1 VSWFDRLRISAW
13 PGLLAAFGLFLLS
26 RPYLGVRHDGRL
38 YVADALAKL
47 DPAGVGKDLMFVHD
61 GQFGFSL
68 YTPMLARLIGALGL
82 SGGNLAMVAAT
93 LLLWFAALALMIERL
108 LADRSSAV
116 RWAALVFVVALPPL
130 YGPMDVIGFGEPYAT
145 PRGLA
150 EAAGLLGMAAYL
162 SGRRVLALAACCA
175 GMLFHPIMGLCAA
188 AAIGAALCLEDR
200 RWLWAG
206 LAGAGAVGAA
216 AWLRLP
222 VAERLITVMDP
233 AWRAVVEARSPFLF
247 PSDWSVE
254 TWGRL
259 TVHACA
265 LAAGAGL
272 LKGAARRLAWGALI
286 AGLAGV
292 AVVALLG
299 DRFSLLLFLQ
309 VQTWRTLQPVAV
321 LAAAC
326 LALLC
331 AELPKRGPSGL
342 LGLTFLGAAWMFR
355 DVGSLGLILAPVG
368 LLFVIGGDRLVFSR
382 PALASGAAVAL
393 LAVAASTYA
402 ALRGLALERTLI
414 AAPRAWPLALGAA
427 WSSDLPSLAVAL
439 GVGVWLARGWPAPPR
454 AIRWI
459 LAVTLAVLA
468 MLPWD
473 ARSDFVRQRDAG
485 HDPTL
490 VAMTASRPGEVLWL
504 NGDVEPWTLLG
515 RPSWSAKVQSAGV
528 VFSRPLAL
536 ALWDRAQRL
545 KAAGLAG
552 EDLMRPLT
560 LAASRPPPPRLAQV
574 RRFCAAPDAP
584 AWIIWPRWTKTP
596 LEAGLKARDWSPAA
610 SFAQPVAGGWLDV
623 RGYAVIPCAGD

>member
-1 VSWFDRLRISAW
+1 MTLSDRLRISAW
-13 PGLLAAFGLFLLS
+13 PGLLAAFGVFLLS

-47 DPAGVGKDLMFVHD
+47 DPAGVGRDVMFVHD

-68 YTPMLARLIGALGL
+68 YTPMLAKLIGALGP
-82 SGGNLAMVAAT
+82 SAGNLAIVAAT
-93 LLLWFAALALMIERL
+93 LLLWFAGLALMIEKL
-108 LADRSSAV
+108 LAGRAPAL

-130 YGPMDVIGFGEPYAT
+130 YGPMDVIGFGEAYAT

-150 EAAGLLGMAAYL
+150 EAAGFLGMAAYL
-162 SGRRVLALAACCA
+162 SGRRVLALAVCCA

-206 LAGAGAVGAA
+206 LAGAGAIGLAA
-216 AWLRLP
+216 ALRLP
-222 VAERLITVMDP
+222 VAERLVTVMDP

-259 TVHACA
+259 AVHACA
-265 LAAGAGL
+265 LAAGAL
-272 LKGAARRLAWGALI
+272 LLDGAARRLAWGALI

-309 VQTWRTLQPVAV
+309 VQTWRALQPVTV

-326 LALLC
+326 LALSCL
-331 AELPKRGPSGL
+331 ELPKRGPSGR
-342 LGLTFLGAAWMFR
+342 LGLAFLAAAWMFR
-355 DVGSLGLILAPVG
+355 DVGALGLILAPVG
-368 LLFVIGGDRLVFSR
+368 LMFVVGGDRLTFSR
-382 PALASGAAVAL
+382 PALASRAAVAL
-393 LAVAASTYA
+393 LALAALSYA
-402 ALRGLALERTLI
+402 TLRGLALERTLS
-414 AAPRAWPLALGAA
+414 AAPEVWPFALGVA
-427 WSSDLPSLAVAL
+427 WTSDLPGLVVAL
-439 GVGVWLARGWPAPPR
+439 GVGVWLARGWPTPAPAAR
-454 AIRWI
+454 WALAI
-459 LAVTLAVLA
+459 AVAVPA
-468 MLPWD
+468 MLLWD
-473 ARSDFVRQRDAG
+473 ARSDFVRHRDAG
-485 HDPTL
+485 RDPAL

-504 NGDVEPWTLLG
+504 SGDVEPWMLLG
-515 RPSWSAKVQSAGV
+515 RSSWSGKVQSAGV
-528 VFSRPLAL
+528 VFSRPLAM

-560 LAASRPPPPRLAQV
+560 VEASRPPPPRLAQV
-574 RRFCAAPDAP
+574 RRFCGAPDAP
-584 AWIIWPRWTKTP
+584 AWIVWPRWTNAP
-596 LEAGLKARDWSPAA
+596 LDAALEARDWSPAA
-610 SFAQPVAGGWLDV
+610 PFAQPVDGGWLTAS
-623 RGYAVIPCAGD
+623 RYAVIPCAGA